1 MSRAI
6 RVLLIAALAACSPS
20 PESVTDEDREPAA
33 TQVTA
38 GRGGADRDPEMSP
51 DGKLLLYASSSFGP
65 GYDLFARRVDSN
77 AAVRLTSQPGDER
90 FPKLSPAGPDRL
102 AYCSDESGEWAVY
115 VMADP
120 LGIPGPAER
129 VSAPG
134 RHAVHP
140 SWSPDARHL
149 AWCSADDFDGGD
161 WTIEIL
167 DLESRRTIVLED
179 VDGFLPEWSPRGDRI
194 LFQRMGRR
202 GPGYSSIW
210 TVEFDGTA
218 ARRMT
223 SVFSSDDFAAIN
235 PAWSP
240 DGRRIVFATVGK
252 SRARAG
258 LMSEADDLWT
268 VRADGSEPTRLTSS
282 PASDGMPSWS
292 ADGRI
297 FYVSNRS
304 GSPRIWSLL
313 PPALP

>member
-1 MSRAI
+1 MARTFRWLAA
-6 RVLLIAALAACSPS
+6 AALAAGCSPAPRPFS
-20 PESVTDEDREPAA
+20 DEDREPPV

-38 GRGGADRDPEMSP
+38 GRAGADRDPDVSA
-51 DGKLLLYASSSFGP
+51 DGNLVVYASSSFGP
-65 GYDLFARRVDSN
+65 GFDLFARRAGSN

-102 AYCSDESGEWAVY
+102 AYCSNETGEWAVH
-115 VMADP
+115 VLADP
-120 LGIPGPAER
+120 LGGGGTPER
-129 VSAPG
+129 LSRPG

-140 SWSPDARHL
+140 SWSPDGRKL
-149 AWCSADDFDGGD
+149 AWCSADDFEGGA
-161 WTIEIL
+161 WTLEVR
-167 DLESRRTIVLED
+167 DLETGLTAVLED
-179 VDGFLPEWSPRGDRI
+179 VDGILPEWSPRADVI
-194 LFQRMGRR
+194 LFQRPGRL
-202 GPGYSSIW
+202 GLSSVW

-223 SVFSSDDFAAIN
+223 SIFSSDDFAAIN

-258 LMSEADDLWT
+258 MMHEADDLWT
-268 VRADGSEPTRLTSS
+268 VRADGSEPTRLTSD
-282 PASDGMPSWS
+282 PASDGMPAWA

-297 FYVSNRS
+297 YFVSDRS
-304 GSPRIWSLL
+304 GSPRIWSVL

>member
-1 MSRAI
+1 
-6 RVLLIAALAACSPS
+6 
-20 PESVTDEDREPAA
+20 
-33 TQVTA
+33 
-38 GRGGADRDPEMSP
+38 
-51 DGKLLLYASSSFGP
+51 
-65 GYDLFARRVDSN
+65 
-77 AAVRLTSQPGDER
+77 
-90 FPKLSPAGPDRL
+90 
-102 AYCSDESGEWAVY
+102 
-115 VMADP
+115 
-120 LGIPGPAER
+120 
-129 VSAPG
+129 
-134 RHAVHP
+134 
-140 SWSPDARHL
+140 
-149 AWCSADDFDGGD
+149 
-161 WTIEIL
+161 
-167 DLESRRTIVLED
+167 
-179 VDGFLPEWSPRGDRI
+179 
-194 LFQRMGRR
+194 
-202 GPGYSSIW
+202 
-210 TVEFDGTA
+210 
-218 ARRMT
+218 MT

>member
-1 MSRAI
+1 MSRAFRI
-6 RVLLIAALAACSPS
+6 LLAAGLSGCSPS
-20 PESVTDEDREPAA
+20 PEPVSDQDREPAA
-33 TQVTA
+33 TQVTV
-38 GRGGADRDPEMSP
+38 GRAGADRDPDLTA

-65 GYDLFARRVDSN
+65 GFDLFARRAGSN
-77 AAVRLTSQPGDER
+77 AAIRLTSQAGDER
-90 FPKLSPAGPDRL
+90 FPKMSPVGPDRL
-102 AYCSDESGEWAVY
+102 AYCADESGEWAVY

-120 LGIPGPAER
+120 LGNPGPAER
-129 VSAPG
+129 LSARG

-140 SWSPDARHL
+140 SWSPDGRRL
-149 AWCSADDFDGGD
+149 AWCSAEDFDGGE
-161 WTIEIL
+161 WTIEIR
-167 DLESRRTIVLED
+167 DFESGKTVVLED
-179 VDGFLPEWSPRGDRI
+179 VDGFLPEWSPRGDRL

-240 DGRRIVFATVGK
+240 DGRHIVFATVGK

-258 LMSEADDLWT
+258 LVHEADDLWT
-268 VRADGSEPTRLTSS
+268 VRGDGSEPTRVTSS

-292 ADGRI
+292 PDGRI
-297 FYVSNRS
+297 YFVSDRS
-304 GSPRIWSLL
+304 GSPRIWSLRS
-313 PPALP
+313 PSD